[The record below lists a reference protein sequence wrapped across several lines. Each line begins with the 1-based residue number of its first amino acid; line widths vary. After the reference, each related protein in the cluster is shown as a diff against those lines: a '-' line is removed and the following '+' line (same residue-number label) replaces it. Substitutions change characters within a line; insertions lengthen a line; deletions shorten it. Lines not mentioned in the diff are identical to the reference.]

1 MAGVTGSPQDEEA
14 IGEVMARL
22 GHAFGSLSADGV
34 AELYTADADWTN
46 AFGTSRTGGAQI
58 AAYLAGLFADRHFA
72 AGRPLGPPT
81 AEIRFLGADVAV
93 VKTYLER
100 EGQQRADGSAMPVRR
115 NFSLKAFVREAD
127 GWKIA
132 SDMYMD
138 ARDDSTLP
146 TGA

>member
-1 MAGVTGSPQDEEA
+1 MGGAAGRARDEEA
-14 IGEVMARL
+14 IGAVLTRL
-22 GHAFGSLSADGV
+22 AQAFAGLSADGV

-58 AAYLAGLFADRHFA
+58 AAYLADLFADPHFA
-72 AGRPLGPPT
+72 AGRPLGPPQVELRRPT
-81 AEIRFLGADVAV
+81 ADVAV

-100 EGQQRADGSAMPVRR
+100 EGQQRADGSTMPVRR
-115 NFSLKAFVREAD
+115 DFSLKVLVREPD

-146 TGA
+146 GRS

>member
-1 MAGVTGSPQDEEA
+1 MGGVAGRARDEEA
-14 IGEVMARL
+14 IGAVMARL
-22 GHAFGSLSADGV
+22 AQAFAGLSADGV

-58 AAYLAGLFADRHFA
+58 EAYLAALFADPHFA
-72 AGRPLGPPT
+72 AGRPLGPPRV
-81 AEIRFLGADVAV
+81 ELQWLDADAAV

-100 EGQQRADGSAMPVRR
+100 EGQLRADGSTMPVRR
-115 NFSLKAFVREAD
+115 NFSLKVFVRRPD

-146 TGA
+146 QES

>member
-1 MAGVTGSPQDEEA
+1 MAGIAGSPQDEEA
-14 IGEVMARL
+14 IGAVMARL
-22 GHAFGSLSADGV
+22 AHAFGSLSADGV
-34 AELYTADADWTN
+34 ADLYTADADWTN

-58 AAYLAGLFADRHFA
+58 AAYLTELFADRHFA
-72 AGRPLGPPT
+72 AGRPLGPPQADVRWLT
-81 AEIRFLGADVAV
+81 ADVAV

-100 EGQQRADGSAMPVRR
+100 EGQQRADGTSMPVRR
-115 NFSLKAFVREAD
+115 NFSLKVFVREPD

-138 ARDDSTLP
+138 ARDDSTLT

>member
-1 MAGVTGSPQDEEA
+1 MAGFTGSPQDEDA
-14 IGEVMARL
+14 IGAVMARL

-34 AELYTADADWTN
+34 ADLYTADADWTN
-46 AFGTSRTGGAQI
+46 AFGTTRTGGAQI
-58 AAYLAGLFADRHFA
+58 AAYLTELFADRHFA
-72 AGRPLGPPT
+72 AGRPLGPPR
-81 AEIRFLGADVAV
+81 ADIRFLSADVAV

-115 NFSLKAFVREAD
+115 NFSLKAFVREPD

-138 ARDDSTLP
+138 ARDDTTLP
-146 TGA
+146 AGA